1 MSEREIGII
10 RDPSGGEDF
19 LVKTPLHVVLDADL
33 QTKLFVAQSEFL
45 EIEQFV
51 SN

>member
-19 LVKTPLHVVLDADL
+19 LVKTPFVLEADL